1 MSTVITP
8 PSAPASPVR
17 ASLSAVEVDVQLE
30 PLDLYRAE
38 RTLVWRHIRLFL
50 YAATIFVLLRA
61 LTGEGLFLLVAV
73 AVMGLFCF
81 AIHSAF
87 IYMGARSTLKTN
99 RVLGGPI
106 HYTFEP
112 GGIFLRASTFWS
124 HTAWSNLHDTLETRH
139 ALILRTSSAQK
150 YVLPK
155 RCLAPGDLERLR
167 ALAGGG
173 ASNAPAPRP
182 QAKQVHSSR
191 LTISIRMTADDLYR
205 GFLILLLRKSYW
217 YAGQI
222 AFSLLLVFALNPR
235 WLSPIAFVVVGSIFF
250 FYVAVALY
258 WSSARAIRTNAIYRN
273 ELLFAFDE
281 SGLDTFGPTFCAHH
295 EWSNFQAVME
305 DSKIFTLCPS
315 NSQMVIVP
323 KRCFAA
329 VSQIEALRQLLR
341 THFSGKLSLK
351 H

>member
-1 MSTVITP
+1 MPTMIAL

-17 ASLSAVEVDVQLE
+17 ASFSAVEVDVQLQ

-38 RTLVWRHIRLFL
+38 RTLVWRQIRWFLF
-50 YAATIFVLLRA
+50 AAAIFVVLRA
-61 LTGEGLFLLVAV
+61 LTSEGLFLLVAV
-73 AVMGLFCF
+73 AVIGLFCLV
-81 AIHSAF
+81 IHCGF
-87 IYMGARSTLKTN
+87 IYLGARSTLKTN
-99 RVLGGPI
+99 RVLSGPV

-124 HTAWSNLHDTLETRH
+124 HTGWSNLHDTLETRH

-150 YVLPK
+150 YVVPK
-155 RCLAPGDLERLR
+155 RCLVSGDLERLR
-167 ALAGGG
+167 TLARPG
-173 ASNAPAPRP
+173 ASSAPAPRP
-182 QAKQVHSSR
+182 QAKQVNSR

-222 AFSLLLVFALNPR
+222 AFSLFLIFALNPR

-258 WSSARAIRTNAIYRN
+258 WSSARAIRTNAVYRT
-273 ELLFAFDE
+273 ELVFAFDE
-281 SGLDTFGPTFCAHH
+281 SGLDTSGPTFSAHH
-295 EWSNFQAVME
+295 EWSNFQSVIE
-305 DSKIFTLCPS
+305 DSKIFMLCPS

-323 KRCFAA
+323 KRCFTAA
-329 VSQIEALRQLLR
+329 SQVEALCQLLR
-341 THFSGKLSLK
+341 THFPGKLSLQ